1 MKLLLTIKT
10 LFQMKK
16 IMLFS
21 LLFTLFLSCKNQS
34 KPDAGVAAPSSIE
47 NRTVMLEAPSPVEA
61 EMLKEQS
68 PKDIAAD
75 LDKTANQSES
85 KKIPSSS
92 QNPKTPPSVS
102 APKNAE
108 RKIIR
113 TAQMRFKAAKT
124 DNATYKVEKIAKQ
137 LGGYVTESQMNS
149 TVVSERAVVVSND
162 SVMQLTQYQLENT
175 MVVRVPNYQLD
186 TFLTEISRIYLFL
199 DHRRI
204 SADDVTLAYMSSQ
217 LKAKIREQ
225 AAQRIQNATDTKGK
239 RLDDIVDAETASSQ
253 LRDEA
258 IDQQIANAEKDF
270 NIQFSVVNLNIYQD
284 MDIVKTM
291 KANPS
296 LYAYGPGFFTRLKES
311 LAYGWAMVLEIVLGV
326 ASVWYLFLIGVLGW
340 FLYKKYGKSLKFQG
354 KSVKV

>member
-1 MKLLLTIKT
+1 
-10 LFQMKK
+10 MKK

-21 LLFTLFLSCKNQS
+21 LLFSLFISCKNQS
-34 KPDAGVAAPSSIE
+34 KSDDISVAAPSSIE
-47 NRTVMLEAPSPVEA
+47 EKMVMLEAPSPVEA
-61 EMLKEQS
+61 EMMKDQS
-68 PKDIAAD
+68 PNEANAD
-75 LDKTANQSES
+75 LDKKPNKPAPPQ
-85 KKIPSSS
+85 
-92 QNPKTPPSVS
+92 PPSVS
-102 APKNAE
+102 EPKNAE

-137 LGGYVTESQMNS
+137 FGGYVTENQMNS
-149 TVVSERAVVVSND
+149 TVVSQKDRVVNND
-162 SVMQLTQYQLENT
+162 SVMQITQYQLENNMT
-175 MVVRVPNYQLD
+175 VRIPNHQLD
-186 TFLTEISRIYLFL
+186 TFLIEMSRIYLFL
-199 DHRRI
+199 DHRHI

-239 RLDDIVDAETASSQ
+239 RLDDIVNAETASSQ

-296 LYAYGPGFFTRLKES
+296 LYTYGPSFFSRLKES
-311 LAYGWAMVLEIVLGV
+311 FAYGWAMVLEIVLGLV
-326 ASVWYLFLIGVLGW
+326 SVWYLFLIGGLGW
-340 FLYKKYGKSLKFQG
+340 FLYKKYGKGFKFQG
-354 KSVKV
+354 SSVKI